1 MKQREWG
8 CMCVFTL
15 DFSWH
20 ICLGMGLLKVP
31 THNWQ
36 TMMVQLAFL
45 MYPAL
50 FMATNSLSLEMHI
63 LLQKW
68 IHCDSFIFE
77 LSFDNYHLYQLQ
89 SCVLMIYFLGEL
101 VGTVKLSWVLYQRD
115 SYAYERI
122 NSLFCWPENL
132 TLPIFLTSEY
142 IQYGFGLSV
151 W

>member
-1 MKQREWG
+1 
-8 CMCVFTL
+8 MCVFTL

-63 LLQKW
+63 LL
-68 IHCDSFIFE
+68 
-77 LSFDNYHLYQLQ
+77 
-89 SCVLMIYFLGEL
+89 
-101 VGTVKLSWVLYQRD
+101 
-115 SYAYERI
+115 
-122 NSLFCWPENL
+122 
-132 TLPIFLTSEY
+132 
-142 IQYGFGLSV
+142 
-151 W
+151 